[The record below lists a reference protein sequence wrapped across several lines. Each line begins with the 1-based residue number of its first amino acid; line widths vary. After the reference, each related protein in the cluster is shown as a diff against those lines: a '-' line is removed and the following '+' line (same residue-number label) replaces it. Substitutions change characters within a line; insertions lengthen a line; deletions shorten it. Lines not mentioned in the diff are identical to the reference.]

1 MNEARMLTMD
11 EVAERLRLSRRQVER
26 LITSGELAARRI
38 GRSVRIT
45 EGNLTAFVNDTTTIP
60 PLNPAPKRTQVS
72 GETLSAGAASG
83 IAEQA

>member
-45 EGNLTAFVNDTTTIP
+45 EGNLTAFVNDTATIP

-72 GETLSAGAASG
+72 GETFSAGAANG

>member
-11 EVAERLRLSRRQVER
+11 EAAERLRLSRRQVER

-45 EGNLTAFVNDTTTIP
+45 ESNLTAFVNDPQAIP
-60 PLNPAPKRTQVS
+60 PLNPAPKRHAVE
-72 GETLSAGAASG
+72 GETSSAGAASS
-83 IAEQA
+83 IAEQR